1 MRDSVA
7 SRGGRDGADRGQAV
21 LLLLPSQRL
30 TIGDTDR
37 RYRALQ
43 RRLFDIADFVAK
55 TFGDKFA
62 FDRREILKLP
72 SLRQFIGAAG
82 DQPPSYR
89 RKSAWEPAFAPGL
102 GFQGRWLGWL

>member
-1 MRDSVA
+1 MSHARLRRLA
-7 SRGGRDGADRGQAV
+7 RWTRWRRPRPGCLAV
-21 LLLLPSQRL
+21 PSQRL

-82 DQPPSYR
+82 DHR
-89 RKSAWEPAFAPGL
+89 RRIVVNQHGSLLSRLAWVVRVVG
-102 GFQGRWLGWL
+102 